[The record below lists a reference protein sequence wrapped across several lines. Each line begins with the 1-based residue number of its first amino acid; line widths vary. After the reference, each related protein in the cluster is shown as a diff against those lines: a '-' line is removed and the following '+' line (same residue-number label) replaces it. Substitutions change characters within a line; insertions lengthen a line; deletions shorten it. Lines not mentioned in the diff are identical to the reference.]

1 MAKKDITVK
10 ELEKACEDALDKVA
24 EKDKTLLS
32 QLKNAKPKEKK
43 PVAKKDAALER
54 TERVL
59 DRVKDNEELLRVTV
73 ALTKELKTSTR
84 HTLWKAQRWHPKVC
98 NER

>member
-73 ALTKELKTSTR
+73 ALTKELKTIVMEIQNKMKMINSR
-84 HTLWKAQRWHPKVC
+84 LGL
-98 NER
+98 